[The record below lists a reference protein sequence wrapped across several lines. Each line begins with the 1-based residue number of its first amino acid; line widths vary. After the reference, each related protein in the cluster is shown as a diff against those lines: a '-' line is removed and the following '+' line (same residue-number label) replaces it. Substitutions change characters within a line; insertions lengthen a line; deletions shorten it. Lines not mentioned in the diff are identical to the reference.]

1 MSRLDRSVAR
11 FRALLFAL
19 ALAAAWARADELQ
32 DIDKLV
38 RQGQHEQALER
49 VNRYLAQKPRDAQ
62 GRFLKG
68 LILAEENKVAEAI
81 EVFRKLSQDYPQ
93 LPEPYNNL
101 AVLYAAQGQYE
112 KAREELEAS
121 IRTHPSYATAYE
133 NLGDVY
139 TKLASDSYD
148 KAFQLDSSNSAAKTK
163 LSLIH
168 ELISNTNR
176 LPRPASTP
184 SNPSPTAES
193 SPQSLATAGERP
205 DTEAKRPTQS
215 KAEAAKTAAV
225 QPRSTPDESKDD
237 VLRTLADWAN
247 TWSKQDSSG
256 YLAFYAKDFRTP
268 NGEARADWE
277 AARTRRISAPKRIE
291 VIVRSPTVKFM
302 GDNNAVVTFRQLYRS
317 DHLKANAAKT
327 LVMIRSD
334 GRWLIQEERT
344 GS

>member
-1 MSRLDRSVAR
+1 MSRLDRPVAR
-11 FRALLFAL
+11 FRALLLAL

-68 LILAEENKVAEAI
+68 LILAEENKVSEAI
-81 EVFRKLSQDYPQ
+81 EVFKKLSQDYPQ

-148 KAFQLDSSNSAAKTK
+148 KAFQLDSSNSGAKTK

-168 ELISNTNR
+168 ELISSTNR
-176 LPRPASTP
+176 LPRPATSP
-184 SNPSPTAES
+184 SSPTAEP
-193 SPQSLATAGERP
+193 SPQSLATASERA
-205 DTEAKRPTQS
+205 DTEAKQPSRPA
-215 KAEAAKTAAV
+215 KAETAKTDAAV
-225 QPRSTPDESKDD
+225 QPRSAPDQSKDD

-268 NGEARADWE
+268 NGETRADWE